1 MSETLAQT
9 WRLPAVAHRVAS
21 ASGAGTPLPAPLV
34 AILCTAPRGRSAA
47 SALALALARASR
59 CSCALVGA
67 VGESPSGSVGGMPS
81 ARRAA
86 RGVRDRGL
94 PAAASGRLVWL
105 PDRRGTLVAGD
116 TAGRAAV
123 MSAELGRAAA
133 FVGAPAA
140 IALPFART
148 AALDRVLAWHDAIVI
163 VREPGAP
170 AAVIERA
177 LSSLSELGR
186 PVAAMTP
193 PPRLSGALAAGGV
206 VAPAEAMRVVAELE
220 LGGVQAGPPDA

>member
-1 MSETLAQT
+1 
-9 WRLPAVAHRVAS
+9 
-21 ASGAGTPLPAPLV
+21 LPAPLV
-34 AILCTAPRGRSAA
+34 AILCTAPRGRIAA

-59 CSCALVGA
+59 CSCALAGA
-67 VGESPSGSVGGMPS
+67 VGEDPSGSVGGTPS

-105 PDRRGTLVAGD
+105 PDRRGALVAD
-116 TAGRAAV
+116 DVAGRAAV

-133 FVGAPAA
+133 FMGAPAA

-148 AALDRVLAWHDAIVI
+148 AALDRVLAWHDAIVV
-163 VREPGAP
+163 VREPDAP

-177 LSSLSELGR
+177 LTSLAKLGR
-186 PVAAMTP
+186 PVATMVP
-193 PPRLSGALAAGGV
+193 PLRLSGMLAARGA
-206 VAPAEAMRVVAELE
+206 VAPAEAKWAVAELE
-220 LGGVQAGPPDA
+220 LGGVRPDRPDA